1 MVARQQI
8 CQDGTAKAATD
19 DCDAKAAIRCL
30 FEPNENSL
38 NRYGSI
44 N

>member
-19 DCDAKAAIRCL
+19 DCDAQGLCCHQMSVRT
-30 FEPNENSL
+30 E
-38 NRYGSI
+38 
-44 N
+44 